1 LKDAAQA
8 AKMYFGSDNIKS
20 IQFVSPEFAR
30 KYKVVVFVPV
40 EKTDE
45 LMMKMASA
53 GAGKIGKY
61 SLCSFRVTGIGTFK
75 GAEGSNPAYG
85 KKNRLEKVEESRF
98 EMICGQNELEKVID
112 MVYKFHPYEEPACE
126 IYNVIVKD
134 TVLNKKTALVKLKR
148 KIAAADIMK
157 KLNAGIENDLIRK
170 LKSGKK
176 ADRAFI
182 DLTGKTD
189 FTPAAGRTKTL
200 VIKKQKNIF
209 NIEVI

>member
-1 LKDAAQA
+1 MKDAAQA
-8 AKMYFGSDNIKS
+8 AKMYFGSENIKS

-40 EKTDE
+40 DKAEK
-45 LMMKMASA
+45 LMVKMATA

-85 KKNRLEKVEESRF
+85 KKNRLEKIEESRL
-98 EMICGQNELEKVID
+98 EMICSQIDLEKVID
-112 MVYKFHPYEEPACE
+112 TVYKYHPYEEPACE

-134 TVLNKKTALVKLKR
+134 TVLNKKTALVELKN
-148 KIAAADIMK
+148 KIAPADIMK
-157 KLNAGIENDLIRK
+157 KLNAGIDSVLIKK

-176 ADRAFI
+176 AMRAFI
-182 DLTGKTD
+182 DLTGKAE
-189 FTPAAGRTKTL
+189 FTPAAGKSKTL
-200 VIKKQKNIF
+200 VIKKHKNIF